1 MAQAI
6 GEHNYATW
14 SEYSFLLKLQ
24 RTRHEISALD
34 LAAADMK
41 AIRCST
47 LYFLCARS
55 VVDTDFSKKEY
66 KLQKEALPTLQRSNA
81 SNPSLLERQLDFFVL
96 TE

>member
-47 LYFLCARS
+47 LYFLCAES

-66 KLQKEALPTLQRSNA
+66 KLQKEALPTLQRSNS
-81 SNPSLLERQLDFFVL
+81 SNPS
-96 TE
+96 